1 MCGIV
6 GFTFPDTPNV
16 AASPLEDCVES
27 LSHRGPDGSGTL
39 IRDHIALGHSRLAII
54 DLCGGAQPMESADG
68 RHAITYNGEIYNYRQ
83 LRDELTSEGHVFR
96 TRSDTE
102 VILAAY
108 SAWGKACVRHLRG
121 MFAFAIADYQAR
133 KLFLARDH
141 LGIKPLL
148 YAQIGERFAFASEF
162 QALRC
167 LPWLGQALEPDLQ
180 GIHEFLRFMYIPAP
194 RTGFRQIRKLLPGQC
209 MEVSVVTPKCEPEA
223 YWKLEFA
230 PDYSRTERE
239 WQEVIEDALRESVKA
254 HLVADV
260 PFGAFLSGGLDSTL
274 VVSYMEEILDRPV
287 LTFNIGFDDASYDE
301 RPFAREAAI
310 TIGTKHLEEVVHI
323 EALQLLPKLVQ
334 HYGEP
339 YGDSSA
345 IPTWHVSRLARE
357 HVPMVLS
364 GDGGDEFFAGY
375 NSYRQWMHTLHPPVP
390 QRPLWKAVIRPWLT
404 RLHPTRWPGD
414 LPDPT
419 LALWLRN
426 VNTLLPEDSEAL
438 WRPEFRSH
446 VQSFPDSMRCA
457 FEEPTGQPA
466 ITRSR
471 NVDIHHYLPS
481 DILTKV
487 DIAAMM
493 HGLECRTPL
502 TDVRIAE
509 LAATIPPELLIRR
522 EREEGEWLG
531 KQPFRKVLSRR
542 FPDRFVNRT
551 KMGFGIPVAEWL
563 FGHEQN
569 RCHVRELLLSSD
581 SRIAS
586 WLDRAA
592 VKRILDARRA
602 YPAWNLIFLEEWM
615 RQNRSMRSC
624 G

>member
-6 GFTFPDTPNV
+6 GFSFPDCPSAVTPLLKDSV
-16 AASPLEDCVES
+16 AS
-27 LSHRGPDGSGTL
+27 LSHRGPDGSGML
-39 IRDHIALGHSRLAII
+39 VRDRIALGHSRLAII
-54 DLCGGAQPMESADG
+54 DLSGGAQPMESADG
-68 RHAITYNGEIYNYRQ
+68 RHAITFNGEIYNYREI
-83 LRDELTSEGHVFR
+83 RDELTGKGHTFR
-96 TRSDTE
+96 TQSDTE
-102 VILAAY
+102 VILEAY
-108 SAWGKACVRHLRG
+108 REWGKACVRRLRG

-167 LPWLGQALEPDLQ
+167 LPWLDQILEPDLQ

-194 RTGFRQIRKLLPGQC
+194 RTGFRQIRKLLPGHY
-209 MEVSVVTPKCEPEA
+209 MEVSVDSPKCEPEP

-230 PDYSRTERE
+230 PDYSRTECE

-274 VVSYMEEILDRPV
+274 VVKYMAKILDHPV
-287 LTFNIGFDDASYDE
+287 RTFNIGFIEEKYDE
-301 RPFAREAAI
+301 RPFAREAAA
-310 TIGTKHLEEVVHI
+310 TIGTEHFEEVVHI
-323 EALQLLPKLVQ
+323 EALELLPKLVQ

-345 IPTWHVSRLARE
+345 VPTWHVARLARE
-357 HVPMVLS
+357 HVPMVLT

-375 NSYRQWMHTLHPPVP
+375 NSYRVWMHTLDGSLP

-404 RLHPTRWPGD
+404 RLHPHRWPSD
-414 LPDPT
+414 RRDPT

-426 VNTLLPEDSEAL
+426 VSTLRPEDSEAL
-438 WRPEFRSH
+438 WRPEFRDGVESY
-446 VQSFPDSMRCA
+446 PESMRRA
-457 FEEPTGQPA
+457 FEEPAAAPA

-502 TDVRIAE
+502 TDVGIAG
-509 LAATIPPELLIRR
+509 LVATIPPELLIRK
-522 EREEGEWLG
+522 EGEPGEWRG
-531 KQPFRKVLSRR
+531 KQPFREILSRQ
-542 FPDRFVNRT
+542 FPDTFVNRIKT
-551 KMGFGIPVAEWL
+551 GFGIPIDEWL
-563 FGHEQN
+563 FGDEKK
-569 RCHVRELLLSSD
+569 RCQIRELLLSRD
-581 SRIAS
+581 SQIAQ
-586 WLDRAA
+586 WLVPEKVQCILAA
-592 VKRILDARRA
+592 GRGS
-602 YPAWNLIFLEEWM
+602 PTWNLVFLEEWL
-615 RQNRSMRSC
+615 RQNRF
-624 G
+624 